1 MLKAIIDYINLQLCS
16 VGIFETVAGLCDMI
30 GDSESHYPAKYT
42 GNGQYDSL
50 NNNLT
55 SYNGLCYIRRNGPAT
70 DSAGDD
76 TVTSN
81 TTRLFSFPLTIV
93 CIVPKKNLKDDAY
106 SDNELA
112 NIVTKVLSGVSR
124 PVRIAINAN
133 KVDIDV
139 TSQETDNQAILS
151 KEYKGAKF
159 VDVPYSLSYLSIDFN
174 ATVDINNA
182 CIDSCDVDDI
192 INGFKWCRE
201 STYLGLTPENL
212 ACIQDYVCNTG
223 GAGSVNNNQSD
234 GTFLQNVVG
243 ATPPTENNIADST
256 ISSTLG
262 TFTDSVKATDPY
274 VIADVNYTD
283 SSGVPQTEEYGT
295 TINCA
300 VSLGI
305 IYNPA
310 VPTGQYTIQQ
320 NGDDAWRARNEPQY
334 APSAGVLARLT
345 PATSAYPVI
354 LEDNNVF
361 GNKDRFVND
370 MGGLATDGS
379 DGSTANYIID
389 TLTRYGWYLPLQG
402 PSNWSNAVSDS
413 QSLVVGPYSDF
424 FLATASEGET
434 LSNPELTAVFNYPPF
449 NITTSIWTSTTPK
462 ISTGRAYQLASN
474 GDIAFP
480 TKTTSI
486 SYLAVRMHFT

>member
-16 VGIFETVAGLCDMI
+16 VGIFETVAGLCDII
-30 GDSESHYPAKYT
+30 GDGESHYPAKYV
-42 GNGQYDSL
+42 GNGKYDSL

-76 TVTSN
+76 TITSS

-93 CIVPKKNLKDDAY
+93 CIVPKKNLNDDAY

-112 NIVTKVLSGVSR
+112 NIVTKALSGVSR

-133 KVDIDV
+133 KVDIDI
-139 TSQETDNQAILS
+139 TSQEANNQAILN
-151 KEYKGAKF
+151 KEYKGVKF
-159 VDVPYSLSYLSIDFN
+159 VDVPYNLSYLSIDFS

-182 CIDSCDVDDI
+182 CIESCDVDDI
-192 INGFKWCRE
+192 INGFEWCRE
-201 STYLGLTPENL
+201 STYLGLTPDNL
-212 ACIQDYVCNTG
+212 ACIQDNVCTTG

-243 ATPPTENNIADST
+243 ATPPTENNIADSP

-283 SSGVPQTEEYGT
+283 SSGSPQTQEYGT

-305 IYNPA
+305 IS
-310 VPTGQYTIQQ
+310 IQQ
-320 NGDDAWRARNEPQY
+320 FRQGNIQY
-334 APSAGVLARLT
+334 NKMEMTHGVLEMSLNT
-345 PATSAYPVI
+345 H
-354 LEDNNVF
+354 
-361 GNKDRFVND
+361 
-370 MGGLATDGS
+370 
-379 DGSTANYIID
+379 
-389 TLTRYGWYLPLQG
+389 LQR
-402 PSNWSNAVSDS
+402 V
-413 QSLVVGPYSDF
+413 Y
-424 FLATASEGET
+424 
-434 LSNPELTAVFNYPPF
+434 
-449 NITTSIWTSTTPK
+449 
-462 ISTGRAYQLASN
+462 
-474 GDIAFP
+474 
-480 TKTTSI
+480 
-486 SYLAVRMHFT
+486 